1 MGIYQYKRVLCVFT
15 VLLAFAVSL
24 PAAAGN
30 PDIDRLDN
38 FQRIIEQQ
46 QRMIEAQS
54 RTLEA
59 LKQQIEE
66 LKTATRS
73 NTEAV
78 AKSEQAVKQA
88 VRKVEKAATP
98 PKMVTSGSEK
108 VSLALSGQVNRVSFA
123 ADDGT
128 ESNIFH
134 SDNENSSTRW
144 RLVGSAKFTDDLAMG
159 MKIEQDIGQTNNSSS
174 VNINTETS
182 VSDVSFDN
190 RHLTA
195 YMDSKKFGRLWL
207 GKGDTSSNNIAQ
219 FDLSGTSVIE
229 YSGLED
235 VGGSLS
241 FRTKG
246 AVTPD
251 GPAVSGGSDAIG
263 SGVYSQFDGLSR
275 RNRIQYDTPTIRGFK
290 AGFTHVQGDA
300 WDASLRY
307 SAMYEDL
314 GLKVSAGLAYWSY
327 GARTEIAR
335 GGYGGSFSI
344 LHDSGANLTGS
355 SGTFHRK
362 TNSATID
369 DPVGYFIKPGW
380 KLKFVPW
387 GKTNISFHYGGTND
401 LQAQDDEFTSWGF
414 AAVQNIDKAGT
425 ELFGFF
431 RQYELDRTGSNFE
444 SIDLGGAG
452 ARIKF

>member
-15 VLLAFAVSL
+15 ALLAFAVSL
-24 PAAAGN
+24 PVAAGS
-30 PDIDRLDN
+30 PDVDRLDN

-46 QRMIEAQS
+46 QRMIESQS

-59 LKQQIEE
+59 LKQQIED
-66 LKTATRS
+66 LRTATRS

-88 VRKVEKAATP
+88 VRKVEQAATP
-98 PKMVTSGSEK
+98 PKMVTSGSDK
-108 VSLALSGQVNRVSFA
+108 VRLALSGQVNRVSFA

-144 RLVGSAKFTDDLAMG
+144 RLVGSAKLTDDLAMG
-159 MKIEQDIGQTNNSSS
+159 MKIEQDIGQTNNSAS
-174 VNINTETS
+174 VNIKTDTS

-190 RHLTA
+190 RHLTV
-195 YMDSKKFGRLWL
+195 YVDSKKFGRLWL
-207 GKGDTSSNNIAQ
+207 GKGDTSSNNITQ
-219 FDLSGTSVIE
+219 LDLSGTSVIE

-235 VGGSLS
+235 VGGSLI
-241 FRTKG
+241 FRTKN
-246 AVTPD
+246 VLTPD
-251 GPAVSGGSDAIG
+251 GPKVSGGSDALDN
-263 SGVYSQFDGLSR
+263 GVYSQFDGLSR
-275 RNRIQYDTPTIRGFK
+275 RNRIQYDTPTIRGLK
-290 AGFTHVQGDA
+290 AGFTHLQGNA

-307 SAMYEDL
+307 SARYEDI
-314 GLKVSAGLAYWSY
+314 GLKAVAGLAYWNY
-327 GARTEIAR
+327 GARTNIAE
-335 GGYGGSFSI
+335 GGFGGSFSL

-355 SGTFHRK
+355 AGTFTREA
-362 TNSATID
+362 NRATID

-380 KLKFVPW
+380 KLNLVPW
-387 GKTNISFHYGGTND
+387 GKTNVSFHYGGTDD
-401 LQAQDDEFTSWGF
+401 LQAQGDEFTSWGL

-425 ELFGFF
+425 ELFAFF
-431 RQYELDRTGSNFE
+431 RQYDLDRTGSNFE
-444 SIDLGGAG
+444 EINLGGIG